1 MDDLNRISFV
11 VKNFGQLMGLLYL
24 PLAMV
29 FLGQILIANQVFTQ
43 FPGLLLIYFVICY
56 GLPLL
61 LIGLIYRFY
70 KNSFGSFT
78 SYKSQAFTAK
88 SLQFLSLF
96 ILYIMV
102 FLFEFT
108 NKGSGFLFGPFF
120 AFVLVTFPDLKENMI
135 YRKSVFLI
143 AGVILV
149 INFIPINLFFSF
161 KYDFSMAGTKN
172 LLYISLAFFLT
183 GIFNHFLLLRLM
195 RPVRAESLVNQNSQ
209 AGLDPIFNNPTNLT
223 ILAVLCNCKDADF
236 TFLRKM
242 CQVEET
248 EFYRHLFWLEQAG
261 LIWTHELPNGTLK
274 KVTHASITPTG
285 WQIVNQIYNESRLNR
300 GLLRADSILA

>member
-11 VKNFGQLMGLLYL
+11 VKNQSQLRGLLYL
-24 PLAMV
+24 PLPMI

-43 FPGLLLIYFVICY
+43 FLGLALIYFIVCY
-56 GLPLL
+56 GLPFLL
-61 LIGLIYRFY
+61 FGLIYRFY
-70 KNSFGSFT
+70 KNSFGSFIP
-78 SYKSQAFTAK
+78 YKSQTFNTK

-108 NKGSGFLFGPFF
+108 NKGSGFLFGPYF
-120 AFVLVTFPDLKENMI
+120 AFVLVASPDLKENLI
-135 YRKSVFLI
+135 YRKYVFLI
-143 AGVILV
+143 AGVILLV
-149 INFIPINLFFSF
+149 NFIPLNLFFSF

-172 LLYISLAFFLT
+172 LLYSSLAFLLT
-183 GIFNHFLLLRLM
+183 GIFDHFLLLRMM
-195 RPVRAESLVNQNSQ
+195 RPVRAESLVNLNNQ
-209 AGLDPIFNNPTNLT
+209 AGLGPIFNNPTNLT
-223 ILAVLCNCKDADF
+223 ILAVLCNCKNADF

-261 LIWTHELPNGTLK
+261 LIWTHELPNAALK
-274 KVTHASITPTG
+274 NVTHASITPTG